1 MSEVFKIQQS
11 IASSDKQRKILIYN
25 KNREYYGECAASEE
39 IIRMMRGKMKIYV
52 QGDIDD
58 AGKLQIERLVKP
70 ERW

>member
-1 MSEVFKIQQS
+1 
-11 IASSDKQRKILIYN
+11 
-25 KNREYYGECAASEE
+25 
-39 IIRMMRGKMKIYV
+39 MMRGKMKIYV